1 MKNFNLNK
9 EVKRARLYITGL
21 GLYQAYLNNIRVG
34 NSYLTPGFNDYDYYL
49 RYQTSRLNLTKLLK
63 DKNIIEINMGESWY
77 KGRFGMSR
85 VKNNLYNIFGD
96 EYKLYIYYY

>member
-49 RYQTSRLNLTKLLK
+49 R
-63 DKNIIEINMGESWY
+63 
-77 KGRFGMSR
+77 
-85 VKNNLYNIFGD
+85 
-96 EYKLYIYYY
+96 

>member
-1 MKNFNLNK
+1 
-9 EVKRARLYITGL
+9 
-21 GLYQAYLNNIRVG
+21 
-34 NSYLTPGFNDYDYYL
+34 
-49 RYQTSRLNLTKLLK
+49 
-63 DKNIIEINMGESWY
+63 MGESWY